1 MKRNLVPVAEVEQR
15 DREQSWTAANPNYR
29 ITKMPTIDP
38 LGLADK
44 PIPARRWMVRDWI
57 PHGAV
62 TLLGGDGGVGK
73 SLLAMQLLT
82 AAAIGKSWLGQETM
96 PCRVLGVF
104 CEDDAD
110 ELHRR
115 QHDIN
120 RHYGIEFGDLE
131 NMMWASRVGDD
142 SVLMTFN
149 GDHGEPTERFQ
160 QIHDAAQDFGAQL
173 IVLDSLHDLFGGNE
187 NFRPQARAFVNLLR
201 SLARDCD
208 GAVVLNAHPSLS
220 GLSSGS
226 GMSGSTAWN
235 NAVRSRLYLTRPKVE
250 EVDDQERVLS
260 RMKANYSGSGD
271 ALRMR
276 WEEGVFKPEE
286 HQGGIFD
293 TIERHAH
300 ETAFLGALDTLNRQG
315 RKVSANPAA
324 NNYALKLMTR
334 RSECRGIRRRDIE
347 SAMERLFSDG
357 LIVVEEYGRP
367 SSPSARI
374 VRATPE
380 ETV

>member
-276 WEEGVFKPEE
+276 W
-286 HQGGIFD
+286 
-293 TIERHAH
+293 
-300 ETAFLGALDTLNRQG
+300 
-315 RKVSANPAA
+315 
-324 NNYALKLMTR
+324 
-334 RSECRGIRRRDIE
+334 
-347 SAMERLFSDG
+347 
-357 LIVVEEYGRP
+357 
-367 SSPSARI
+367 
-374 VRATPE
+374 
-380 ETV
+380 